1 MTELANEIN
10 APAAVPAQNQPVATT
25 GNRFELAAPVLE
37 KLFALYP
44 HLFGAHFLPL
54 KLGIFQELLTRH
66 PQQFERQALKAALAV
81 HTRSSRYLQSV
92 AAGNQRHDLDGKTV
106 EAVAPEH
113 VYSALCEL
121 FRRRQLRS
129 KNDLRPRLRQQLLA
143 AFLASGLSRQDY
155 MLRVQGKDAAAD
167 AVLEEALS
175 EHADRLARQEALR
188 RAFGDSGKTID
199 EFAAMYGLTSSAL
212 GWLQTAPRRPT
223 ENPGESP
230 RL

>member
-1 MTELANEIN
+1 MTDLANEIN
-10 APAAVPAQNQPVATT
+10 AAAALPAQSDQTAAK
-25 GNRFELAAPVLE
+25 GSRFEAVAPVLE
-37 KLFALYP
+37 KLFELYP

-54 KLGIFQELLTRH
+54 KLGTFQELLARH

-92 AAGNQRHDLDGKTV
+92 AAGNQRHDLDGKAV

-113 VYSALCEL
+113 VYFALCEL
-121 FRRRQLRS
+121 FRRRQLHS
-129 KNDLRPRLRQQLLA
+129 KKDLRPRLRQQLLA

-155 MLRVQGKDAAAD
+155 LLRVQGKDATVD

-175 EHADRLARQEALR
+175 EHADQLARQEALR
-188 RAFGDSGKTID
+188 RAFCDSGKSVD

-212 GWLQTAPRRPT
+212 AWLQAAPTRPA
-223 ENPGESP
+223 ENPGSSP